1 MDMFDKARAIRGTL
15 ELCGITQSELG
26 KRLGVSQSYIA
37 NKLRL
42 LDYSDRLISLI
53 REANLSERHARTIL
67 RIEGERDREKMI
79 RRVKDGGL
87 SVREC
92 EALVDSAVEPNLPSL
107 IGRASKLERIDLFTG
122 TLKKSVEALC
132 SLGIDAKSRTSYV
145 GDKMFITVMIGET

>member
-53 REANLSERHARTIL
+53 RKLNLSERHARTIL
-67 RIEGERDREKMI
+67 RVDGEREREKVI
-79 RRVKDGGL
+79 IKVAEGKL

-92 EALVDSAVEPNLPSL
+92 EALVDMAVEPNLPSL
-107 IGRASKLERIDLFTG
+107 IGKATRLERIDLFTG
-122 TLKKSVEALC
+122 TLKKSVEMLC

-145 GDKMFITVMIGET
+145 GDKMFITVMIGEN